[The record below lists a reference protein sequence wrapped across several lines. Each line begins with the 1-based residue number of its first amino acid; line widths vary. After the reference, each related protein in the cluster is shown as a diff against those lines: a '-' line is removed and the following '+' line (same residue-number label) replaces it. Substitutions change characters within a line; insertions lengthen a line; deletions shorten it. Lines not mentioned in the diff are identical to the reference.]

1 MSNADAPPAAG
12 WERAYIA
19 LGSNLGD
26 RALYL
31 AGAREALAQLP
42 DTRLVAASR
51 VEETAPLGVVPQPF
65 YLNQMVL
72 VETRLSPREL
82 LHACRAIEEAA
93 GRIRRVRWESRTL
106 DLDLVRFGRRTVT
119 DPELTLPHPELPN
132 REFWQRELTEL
143 RSHDQED
150 APDYDP

>member
-1 MSNADAPPAAG
+1 
-12 WERAYIA
+12 
-19 LGSNLGD
+19 
-26 RALYL
+26 
-31 AGAREALAQLP
+31 
-42 DTRLVAASR
+42 
-51 VEETAPLGVVPQPF
+51 VEETAPLGVVPQPP

-106 DLDLVRFGRRTVT
+106 DLDLVRFGCRTVT
-119 DPELTLPHPELPN
+119 DPELILPHPELPN

-143 RSHDQED
+143 RSYDQ
-150 APDYDP
+150 

>member
-1 MSNADAPPAAG
+1 MSNADAPPASG

-26 RALYL
+26 RAGYL
-31 AGAREALAQLP
+31 AAAREALARLR
-42 DTRLVAASR
+42 DTRLIAASM
-51 VEETAPLGVVPQPF
+51 VEETAPLGVVPQPP

-82 LHACRAIEEAA
+82 LHACRAIEQAA
-93 GRIRRVRWESRTL
+93 GRIRRMRWESRTL
-106 DLDLVRFGRRTVT
+106 DLDLVRFGCRTIT
-119 DPELTLPHPELPN
+119 DPELILPHPELPN

-143 RSHDQED
+143 RSHDQ
-150 APDYDP
+150 